1 MTRARGLNILG
12 WAYAWLV
19 VLFVLLPV
27 VIMVPASFG
36 AAETLQ
42 FPPQEYS
49 LRWYERVLTDRQWL
63 SSAALSARL
72 ALIAAVVATAA
83 GLLIGVSHL
92 LIRRISPKLRAF
104 LMLPIVA
111 PHIVLATGLF
121 SILLTARH
129 LGDPTV
135 LAFVHAT
142 LAVPLTMIVFINAAD
157 TIDPLLWTAARTLG
171 ARWWTVMR
179 HIILPLMLTSIV
191 VAFLLALVVSW
202 DEVTFAIFIGPS
214 LVPTLPARMFYY
226 LRELITPAL
235 TAVATLLVLATLAGG
250 LFIALIKRL
259 GRLPQKASEENS

>member
-1 MTRARGLNILG
+1 MNRMRGLNILG

-49 LRWYERVLTDRQWL
+49 LRWYVRVLTDGQWL

-72 ALIAAVVATAA
+72 ALIAATVATVA
-83 GLLIGVSHL
+83 GLLIALAHL
-92 LIRRISPKLRAF
+92 LVDRIDPRLRAF

-111 PHIVLATGLF
+111 PHIVIATGLF
-121 SILLTARH
+121 SILLTARQ

-142 LAVPLTMIVFINAAD
+142 LAVPLTMIVLVNAAD

-171 ARWWTVMR
+171 ARAWTIMR
-179 HIILPLMLTSIV
+179 QIILPLMLTSLV

-235 TAVATLLVLATLAGG
+235 TAVATLLLLATLVGG
-250 LFIALIKRL
+250 LIVALVKRL
-259 GRLPQKASEENS
+259 RRLPEKAHEESP